1 MQSTEQYA
9 AGLPRKR
16 MAAGVLFRGEDDRVL
31 LVEPSYKPNWE
42 LPGGVVEANE
52 APWVAAA
59 RELREEL
66 GAERPIGRLL
76 VVDHVHAYD
85 GRLEGMIFVFD
96 GGVVT
101 EADLAAF
108 TFPDGEILSVGLY
121 SLTDVRA
128 RVKPLLADRLGA
140 ALDAVHEGTTALCE
154 HGVRVA

>member
-16 MAAGVLFRGEDDRVL
+16 MAAGVLFRGADDRVL

-76 VVDHVHAYD
+76 VLDHVHAYD
-85 GRLEGMIFVFD
+85 GRLEGMIYVF
-96 GGVVT
+96 
-101 EADLAAF
+101 A
-108 TFPDGEILSVGLY
+108 PH
-121 SLTDVRA
+121 LT
-128 RVKPLLADRLGA
+128 A
-140 ALDAVHEGTTALCE
+140 ALEAVHEGATALCE
-154 HGVRVA
+154 HGVRVG